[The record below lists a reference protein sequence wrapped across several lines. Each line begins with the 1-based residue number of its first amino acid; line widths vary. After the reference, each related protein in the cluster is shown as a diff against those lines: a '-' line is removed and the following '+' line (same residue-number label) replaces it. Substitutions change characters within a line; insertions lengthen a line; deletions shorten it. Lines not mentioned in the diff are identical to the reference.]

1 MMETNNMGNANQQIQ
16 PQDSSDIFAESQAA
30 YFNLL
35 AVFNERCGMLRNQE
49 SVDFNPVME
58 SLSRIVSILKKDD
71 RMLLGLANAPYSYIS
86 HHTGDSLSEMVVIS
100 GVNVMIYSLK
110 ISYEFGVT
118 DNHLLYVGIAGLCN
132 NIGLLDAESGA
143 DSQEKLE
150 NLRKTEEYE
159 INAKKYIRKIKID
172 NFHTESIEFLN
183 TLAKSEKNMLSKTSL
198 QESMYQ
204 YAIIIHLCGEFVKL
218 THKGSFGEIMTPIDA
233 MKRIRGEMNS
243 YFNQDIVKLF
253 FNKLSIYPLGSFV
266 KLSSGETA
274 KIVGINENFIMRPM
288 IYIVIDNE
296 GREKLPPVK
305 INLREKPNIYI
316 KHAVINEELTERFIT
331 LY

>member
-1 MMETNNMGNANQQIQ
+1 METNSISNLNQQ
-16 PQDSSDIFAESQAA
+16 PPGQDSADIFTESQAA

-35 AVFNERCGMLRNQE
+35 AIFNERCGMLRNQE

-58 SLSRIVSILKKDD
+58 SLLKIISILKKDD
-71 RMLLGLANAPYSYIS
+71 RMLLGLANAPYSYVN
-86 HHTGDSLSEMVVIS
+86 HHMGVNLSEMVVIS

-132 NIGLLDAESGA
+132 NIGLLDAETGS
-143 DSQEKLE
+143 DNPEKLE
-150 NLRKTEEYE
+150 DMRKTEEYE
-159 INAKKYIRKIKID
+159 ISAKKYTRKIKID

-204 YAIIIHLCGEFVKL
+204 YAIIIHLCSEFVKL

-233 MKRIRGEMNS
+233 MKTIRGEMNS

-253 FNKLSIYPLGSFV
+253 FNKLSIYPMGSFV

-274 KIVGINENFIMRPM
+274 KIVGINENFIMRPF
-288 IYIVIDNE
+288 IFIVIDND
-296 GREKLPPVK
+296 GREKIPPVK

>member
-1 MMETNNMGNANQQIQ
+1 MPGQEL
-16 PQDSSDIFAESQAA
+16 PDVFSESQSA

-35 AVFNERCGMLRNQE
+35 AIFNERCDMLRNQE

-58 SLSRIVSILKKDD
+58 AVVKIVSILKRDD

-86 HHTGDSLSEMVVIS
+86 HHTGANLSEMIVIS

-132 NIGLLDAESGA
+132 NIGLLDAEAGS
-143 DSQEKLE
+143 DNQEKLE
-150 NLRKTEEYE
+150 SLRKTEEYE
-159 INAKKYIRKIKID
+159 VSAKKYIKKIKID

-204 YAIIIHLCGEFVKL
+204 YAIIIHLCSEFVRL
-218 THKGSFGEIMTPIDA
+218 THKGSFGEVMTPIDA
-233 MKRIRGEMNS
+233 MKKIRGEMNS
-243 YFNQDIVKLF
+243 FFNQDIVKLF

-274 KIVGINENFIMRPM
+274 KIVGINENFIMRPL
-288 IYIVIDNE
+288 IFIVIDSE

-316 KHAVINEELTERFIT
+316 KHAVINEELTERFIN
-331 LY
+331 LF